1 MASLAKSE
9 IEVRDMPKEIAC
21 RDAGY
26 DCDFVIRDE
35 NEDELIKFV
44 QEHAQETHDTEMAAS
59 DIRGAWKT
67 V

>member
-1 MASLAKSE
+1 MAH
-9 IEVRDMPKEIAC
+9 EVSC

-26 DCDFVIRDE
+26 DCDFMIRDE

-44 QEHAQETHDTEMAAS
+44 QQHAKEAHDTDMSEG

-67 V
+67 A

>member
-1 MASLAKSE
+1 MVK
-9 IEVRDMPKEIAC
+9 EVSC

-35 NEDELIKFV
+35 NEDELIGFV
-44 QEHAQETHDTEMAAS
+44 QEHAKSAHDTDMSAS